1 MKLLFEY
8 ITSSFSLFE
17 DSIKNYIFMALIG
30 ALAFSVAYKVV
41 GELYSFGII
50 YGRGAGHVLHWII
63 RLIVF
68 VVIYYVLATIIRI
81 YNWFNSL
88 PDFKW
93 WVVGAIITLL
103 IFGGC
108 VIRYFYNKTN

>member
-8 ITSSFSLFE
+8 IISSFSLFD
-17 DSIKNYIFMALIG
+17 DSIKNYTVMAIIG
-30 ALAFSVAYKVV
+30 AIAFSVAYNAV

-50 YGRGAGHVLHWII
+50 GGRESGHVLHWII

-68 VVIYYVLATIIRI
+68 GVIYYVFATIMQI
-81 YNWFNSL
+81 YNWFHGL
-88 PDFKW
+88 PDYKW
-93 WVVGAIITLL
+93 WVLGTIIMLL

-108 VIRYFYNKTN
+108 VIRYNLREK